1 MGAQVH
7 YELYIRKTPTSS
19 WTLDLATEDR
29 ARALAM
35 ADEALNDKRAVGVKV
50 CKESLD
56 EFTREFR
63 TVTIL
68 TKGAVETG
76 KAKPVKED
84 NEPLCVSPQDLYTA
98 HARDRI
104 GQLLEAWLLRNKVTP
119 FELMHRADLAERLD
133 ASGVE
138 IQHAIQKVAVPEGQA
153 RGASTHEM
161 VRHFQSL
168 VERTIARLSKDE
180 RRGALPDFAKEPFA
194 QTCERLAGDPD
205 RAYLLGAGVA
215 RALSPAKDWTD
226 KLGRLLD
233 LADAAPQGPARTLAL
248 SVLEQPLTE
257 MLGSKSAL
265 SDLLGPDLE
274 LGPAL
279 TAMTRL
285 GGAEAVD
292 ALLVFDP
299 SMASAMPSLTGP
311 AARLANW
318 LDGPNFPGVRA
329 AISKRVLKELHGPR
343 RLRPGDPE
351 AEIKSLRI
359 LAMALTAT
367 AGRVLTIDDIQAA
380 FADRS
385 KSLTANDFVDS
396 LTRDCGSAKLEAE
409 ALIRLAENVTGGVAK
424 RQAARWLASTFGAL
438 KFEKEFRNGA
448 EPPTVRLAGLA
459 ALQRGVM
466 RANLPDED
474 CQPLVALLGEI
485 GATAEADC
493 KLSLAIARANAP
505 LGVRL
510 DLLARMAVGET
521 APLGPA
527 ADRCKAEVLKLART
541 PEAKP
546 FLDAA
551 PDTLAMLRY
560 LVAPAQTTTAAPT
573 QASAAA

>member
-1 MGAQVH
+1 MVGCMSQVH
-7 YELYIRKTPTSS
+7 YELFIRKSPSAG

-29 ARALAM
+29 AKALAT
-35 ADEALNDKRAVGVKV
+35 AEEALTGKRAVQVRV

-56 EFTREFR
+56 EETREFR
-63 TVTIL
+63 SITIL
-68 TKGAVETG
+68 TKGAAVAE
-76 KAKPVKED
+76 KAKAVRED
-84 NEPLCVSPQDLYTA
+84 NEPLCVSPQDLYSR

-104 GQLLEAWLLRNKVTP
+104 AGLLESWLVRQKITA
-119 FELMHRADLAERLD
+119 FELMHRADMAELLD

-138 IQHAIQKVAVPEGQA
+138 IQHAIQKVAIPEAQA
-153 RGASTHEM
+153 RAEKTHDII
-161 VRHFQSL
+161 RHFQSL
-168 VERTIARLSKDE
+168 VERTIGRLTKDE

-194 QTCERLAGDPD
+194 KACERLSGDPD

-215 RALSPAKDWTD
+215 RSLAPAKDWTD

-233 LADAAPQGPARTLAL
+233 RADAAPQGPARALAL
-248 SVLEQPLTE
+248 GVLEQPLTE

-265 SDLLGPDLE
+265 NDLLGAELD

-299 SMASAMPSLTGP
+299 NLAAALPALTGP

-318 LDGPNFPGVRA
+318 LDGPNFPAVRA

-367 AGRVLTIDDIQAA
+367 AGRVLNLDDIQAA
-380 FADRS
+380 FAERS

-396 LTRDCGSAKLEAE
+396 LTRECATARLEAE

-424 RQAARWLASTFGAL
+424 RQAARWLSSTFGTL
-438 KFEKEFRNGA
+438 KFEKEFRDA
-448 EPPTVRLAGLA
+448 KEPPTARLAGLA
-459 ALQRGVM
+459 ALQRGIL
-466 RANLPDED
+466 RAHLPPED

-485 GATAEADC
+485 GNAAEADT
-493 KLSLAIARANAP
+493 KLTMAIARANAP
-505 LGVRL
+505 LLKRIE
-510 DLLARMAVGET
+510 LLARMAVGET

-527 ADRCKAEVLKLART
+527 ADRAKAEVLRLARE
-541 PEAKP
+541 PDAKP
-546 FLDAA
+546 LLESA
-551 PDTLAMLRY
+551 PETLALLRF
-560 LVAPAQTTTAAPT
+560 LVSPAAVT
-573 QASAAA
+573 SAAA

>member
-1 MGAQVH
+1 MSAQVH
-7 YELYIRKTPTSS
+7 YELYIRKTPSAG
-19 WTLDLATEDR
+19 WALDLATEDR
-29 ARALAM
+29 AKALAT
-35 ADEALNDKRAVGVKV
+35 AEEALTGKRAVSVRV
-50 CKESLD
+50 TKESLD
-56 EFTREFR
+56 EETREFR
-63 TVTIL
+63 SVTIL
-68 TKGAVETG
+68 TKGAPEAA
-76 KAKPVKED
+76 KAKAPRED
-84 NEPLCVSPQDLYTA
+84 NEPLCVSPQDLYSR

-104 GQLLEAWLLRNKVTP
+104 GALLEAWLVRQKITA
-119 FELMHRADLAERLD
+119 FELMHRADMAELLD

-138 IQHAIQKVAVPEGQA
+138 IQHAIQKVAIPEAQA
-153 RGASTHEM
+153 RAEKTHDII
-161 VRHFQSL
+161 RHFQGL
-168 VERTIARLSKDE
+168 VERTIGRLTKDE

-194 QTCERLAGDPD
+194 KACERLSGDPD

-215 RALSPAKDWTD
+215 RALGPAKDWTD

-233 LADAAPQGPARTLAL
+233 LADAAPQGPARAMAL

-265 SDLLGPDLE
+265 NDLLGAELD

-299 SMASAMPSLTGP
+299 NLAAALPALTGP

-318 LDGPNFPGVRA
+318 LDGPNFPAVRT

-367 AGRVLTIDDIQAA
+367 AGRVLNLDDIQAA
-380 FADRS
+380 FAERS

-396 LTRDCGSAKLEAE
+396 LTRGCATARLEAE

-424 RQAARWLASTFGAL
+424 RQAARWLSSTFGTL
-438 KFEKEFRNGA
+438 KFEKEFRNPA
-448 EPPTVRLAGLA
+448 EPPMARLAGLA
-459 ALQRGVM
+459 ALQRGVL
-466 RANLPDED
+466 RAHLPAED
-474 CQPLVALLGEI
+474 CQPLVALLGEV
-485 GATAEADC
+485 GAAAEADT
-493 KLSLAIARANAP
+493 KLTMAIARANAP
-505 LGVRL
+505 LL
-510 DLLARMAVGET
+510 KKIEILARMAVGET

-527 ADRCKAEVLKLART
+527 ADRAKAEVLRLARE
-541 PEAKP
+541 PDAKP
-546 FLDAA
+546 LLEGA
-551 PDTLAMLRY
+551 PEILALLRF
-560 LVAPAQTTTAAPT
+560 LVAPAATT
-573 QASAAA
+573 SAAAA